1 MAVPFTI
8 KPVARQEE
16 IFAAALIIGPQVAI
30 KQIDTEETTVPGSIA
45 KNLTLQAMCNPRFSF
60 FAAYSDTGAAL
71 GYICGELRESI
82 YVPGQINSYEL
93 LWVVADQ
100 HRRSGVGLALLD
112 AWESH
117 CKEKGCKHVY
127 MGLSAHTQ
135 PEILRKIYAA
145 RGYTLHSE
153 SYSKTF

>member
-8 KPVARQEE
+8 QPVTRQEE
-16 IFAAALIIGPQVAI
+16 VYAAVAVIGPQVAI
-30 KQIDTEETTVPGSIA
+30 KKVDPDEEVTPGLVA
-45 KNLTLQAMCNPRFSF
+45 KNLAQQSMFNPKFKF
-60 FAAYSDTGAAL
+60 LCAYSDTGAVL
-71 GYICGELRESI
+71 GYICGEIRESI
-82 YVPGQINSYEL
+82 YVENQLNSYEL
-93 LWVVADQ
+93 LWIVADQ

-112 AWESH
+112 AWENL
-117 CKEKGCKHVY
+117 CKQEGCKHVY

>member
-1 MAVPFTI
+1 MAIPFTI
-8 KPVARQEE
+8 KAVDRQDEIYAAVAV
-16 IFAAALIIGPQVAI
+16 IGPQVAV
-30 KQIDTEETTVPGSIA
+30 KNIDVDEHPVPGNIA
-45 KNLTLQAMCNPRFSF
+45 KNLAQQAMCNPRFSF

-82 YVPGQINSYEL
+82 YVPNQINSYEL

-100 HRRSGVGLALLD
+100 HRKSGVGLALLST
-112 AWESH
+112 WEIF
-117 CKEKGCKHVY
+117 CKHQGCKHVY

-135 PEILRKIYAA
+135 PEILRRIYAV
-145 RGYTLHSE
+145 RGYKLHSE

>member
-16 IFAAALIIGPQVAI
+16 IYAAAAVIGPQVQV
-30 KQIDTEETTVPGSIA
+30 KNIDVDEHPTPGNIA
-45 KNLTLQAMCNPRFSF
+45 KNLAQQAMCNPRFNF
-60 FAAYSDTGAAL
+60 LAAYSDTGAAL
-71 GYICGELRESI
+71 GYICGEFRESI
-82 YVPGQINSYEL
+82 YVPNQINSYEL

-100 HRRSGVGLALLD
+100 HRKSGVGLALLD
-112 AWESH
+112 AWEDL
-117 CKEKGCKHVY
+117 CKKQGCKHVY